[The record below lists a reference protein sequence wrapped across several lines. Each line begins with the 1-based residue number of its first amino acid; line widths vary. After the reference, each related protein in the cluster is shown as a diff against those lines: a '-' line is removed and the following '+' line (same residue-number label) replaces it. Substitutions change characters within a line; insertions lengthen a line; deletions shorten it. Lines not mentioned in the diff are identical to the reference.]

1 MPNLPGML
9 LAGEVGKP
17 HGLAGEVYVVVIS
30 DDPHRFEPGS
40 ILQREDGSSLTVA
53 SSRAHGDRFL
63 VRFDG
68 IGSREQAMLL
78 RGPLFVPA
86 GETRTL
92 DEDEFWHD
100 DLIGCA
106 VMVEGSSVGTVSAVL
121 TGPVQDL
128 LRVDTDQGER
138 LVPLVK
144 EIVTAVDTDSKQ
156 ITLDPPEGLL

>member
-1 MPNLPGML
+1 ML

-30 DDPHRFEPGS
+30 DDPHRFQPGS
-40 ILQREDGSSLTVA
+40 VLQRADGSSLTVA

-68 IGSREQAMLL
+68 FDTREQAMLL
-78 RGPLFVPA
+78 RGPLFVAA
-86 GETRTL
+86 GEARTL
-92 DEDEFWHD
+92 EEDEFWHD
-100 DLIGCA
+100 DLIGCR
-106 VMVEGSSVGTVSAVL
+106 VMVEETSIGTVVGVL

-128 LRVDTDQGER
+128 LRVETERGER

-144 EIVTAVDTDSKQ
+144 EIVTTVDPAAKE
-156 ITLDPPEGLL
+156 ITLDPPEGLLD